1 MLIYARAYQ
10 RIRSYLVRP
19 FTYVWNLRC
28 GKEKEVVIPEN
39 VDIGKP
45 HACKQ
50 CKERFKSKQGL
61 AVHVRCKHGVV
72 YLPAKVEKAGD
83 SSTGNNSTEN
93 PENEKL
99 ETVVNEVLKDLMNSD
114 VKSVQPKEQKK
125 RRQYTA
131 KFKAKV
137 IYESE
142 STTLSD
148 RDLKLKYNVD
158 HSLIVRWRKQKM
170 TIYDDAANAY
180 RQNFKKGRRA
190 KKYNQL
196 HAEMFRKFNTRRRVW
211 KATGWISTG
220 CGRKLVW
227 YSGNKPER
235 NLSNSENML

>member
-1 MLIYARAYQ
+1 MAAFG
-10 RIRSYLVRP
+10 
-19 FTYVWNLRC
+19 FTQEIIHR
-28 GKEKEVVIPEN
+28 GKEKEVVIREN

-45 HACKQ
+45 QACKQ
-50 CKERFKSKQGL
+50 CEERFKSKQCEERFKPKQGL

-99 ETVVNEVLKDLMNSD
+99 EMVVNEVLKDLMSSV

-125 RRQYTA
+125 RRQS

-148 RDLKLKYNVD
+148 RDLELKYNVD
-158 HSLIVRWRKQKM
+158 HSLIVR
-170 TIYDDAANAY
+170 
-180 RQNFKKGRRA
+180 
-190 KKYNQL
+190 
-196 HAEMFRKFNTRRRVW
+196 
-211 KATGWISTG
+211 
-220 CGRKLVW
+220 
-227 YSGNKPER
+227 
-235 NLSNSENML
+235 

>member
-1 MLIYARAYQ
+1 MSQKTLGAFG
-10 RIRSYLVRP
+10 
-19 FTYVWNLRC
+19 FTQKIIHRE
-28 GKEKEVVIPEN
+28 KEKEVVIPGN

-50 CKERFKSKQGL
+50 CKEKLKSKQGL

-99 ETVVNEVLKDLMNSD
+99 EIVVNEVLKDLMNSV

-137 IYESE
+137 IDESE

-148 RDLKLKYNVD
+148 RDLELKYNDD
-158 HSLIVRWRKQKM
+158 HSLIVRVDRAIAKAK
-170 TIYDDAANAY
+170 DDD
-180 RQNFKKGRRA
+180 
-190 KKYNQL
+190 L
-196 HAEMFRKFNTRRRVW
+196 RRR
-211 KATGWISTG
+211 
-220 CGRKLVW
+220 C
-227 YSGNKPER
+227 
-235 NLSNSENML
+235 